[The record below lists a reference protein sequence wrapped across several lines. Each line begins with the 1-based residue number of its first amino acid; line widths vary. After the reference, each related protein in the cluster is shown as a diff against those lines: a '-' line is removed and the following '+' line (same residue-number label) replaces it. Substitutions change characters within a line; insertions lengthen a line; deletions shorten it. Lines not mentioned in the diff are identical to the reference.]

1 MLSVKEVLYN
11 YCRQYV
17 ATQKAAIQKTINDA
31 QDAANE
37 DTKSSAG
44 DKYET
49 GREMMQQE
57 INLNMV
63 RLNEVN
69 KMSELLDLINPKLET
84 EAVVP
89 GSLVKTDHGTY
100 YIAIS
105 IGKTKVEDGEY
116 YIISAASPIGAQLKG
131 LKTGDSFSFNGKQYE
146 IKEVM

>member
-1 MLSVKEVLYN
+1 MLIKEVLYT
-11 YCRQYV
+11 YCRKYI
-17 ATQKAAIQKTINDA
+17 ATHKAAIQKTINDA

-57 INLNMV
+57 INLNTA

-69 KMSELLDLINPKLET
+69 KMSELLDLINPKLEMET
-84 EAVVP
+84 VVP
-89 GSLVKTDHGTY
+89 GSLVVTNNGSY

-105 IGKTKVEDGEY
+105 IGKTKVEGKEY

-131 LKTGDSFSFNGKQYE
+131 LKKGDSFNFNGKKYE
-146 IKEVM
+146 IKSVM